1 MICIVC
7 KNQKAVDF
15 KNIKQKR
22 YWKCSYCEAIFLD
35 KEFYLS
41 SNNEYNHYLTHNNDV
56 NDPRYKK
63 FLSNLML
70 PLIERIKLNS
80 IGLDY
85 GCGPGPA
92 LSLMLREKGYK
103 MFNYDPFF
111 HPEKRNLL
119 KKYDFICCT
128 ETAEHFH
135 NPFGE
140 FTRFNE
146 LLNNNGTIGIMT
158 NFHSEQD
165 IFENWYYIKDP
176 THVVFYNKKTFQI
189 IAKIFDWDCEFL
201 GNNLVFLK
209 KNYNEVL
216 NY

>member
-41 SNNEYNHYLTHNNDV
+41 SNDEYKHYLTHNNDI
-56 NDPRYKK
+56 NDPRYKE

-70 PLIERIKLNS
+70 PLIERIKPNS

-92 LSLMLREKGYK
+92 LSLMLREKGYQ

-111 HPEKRNLL
+111 HPKKSNLL
-119 KKYDFICCT
+119 KKYDFISCS
-128 ETAEHFH
+128 ETVEHFH
-135 NPFGE
+135 NPFYE

-146 LLNNNGTIGIMT
+146 LLNDGGIIGIMT
-158 NFHSEQD
+158 NFHSKEN

-176 THVVFYNKKTFQI
+176 THVVFYSKNTFLI
-189 IAKIFDWDCEFL
+189 IAKMFKWDCEFL
-201 GNNLVFLK
+201 NNNLVFFK
-209 KNYNEVL
+209 KIYN
-216 NY
+216 

>member
-1 MICIVC
+1 MICIIC
-7 KNQKAVDF
+7 KNQKAAIF
-15 KNIKQKR
+15 TNIKLKR

-41 SNNEYNHYLTHNNDV
+41 SNNEYKHYLTHNNDV

-70 PLIERIKLNS
+70 PLIDRIKLKS

-92 LSLMLREKGYK
+92 LSLMLREKGYQ

-111 HPEKRNLL
+111 HPKKSNLL
-119 KKYDFICCT
+119 KKYDFISCS
-128 ETAEHFH
+128 ETVEHFH
-135 NPFGE
+135 NPFYE

-146 LLNNNGTIGIMT
+146 LLNVGGIIGIMT
-158 NFHSEQD
+158 NFHSKEN

-176 THVVFYNKKTFQI
+176 THVVFYTKNTFLI
-189 IAKIFDWDCEFL
+189 IAKMFKWDCEFL
-201 GNNLVFLK
+201 NNNLVFFK
-209 KNYNEVL
+209 KIYN
-216 NY
+216 

>member
-7 KNQKAVDF
+7 KHNNAVVF

-35 KEFYLS
+35 EKFYLS
-41 SNNEYNHYLTHNNDV
+41 SKDEYKHYLTHNNDV

-63 FLSNLML
+63 FLSHLIL

-92 LSLMLREKGYK
+92 LSLILKEKGYQ

-111 HPEKRNLL
+111 HPKKRNLL
-119 KKYDFICCT
+119 KKFDFISCT
-128 ETAEHFH
+128 ETVEHFH
-135 NPFGE
+135 NPFSE
-140 FTRFNE
+140 FKRFNE
-146 LLNNNGTIGIMT
+146 LLNNNGIIGIMT
-158 NFHSEQD
+158 NFHSKQY

-176 THVVFYNKKTFQI
+176 THVIFYNKKTFQI
-189 IAKIFDWDCEFL
+189 IAKIFKWDCEFL
-201 GNNLVFLK
+201 GNNLVFFK
-209 KNYNEVL
+209 KIIVRS
-216 NY
+216 

>member
-7 KNQKAVDF
+7 KNQRAKEY
-15 KNIKQKR
+15 KNIEQKR

-35 KEFYLS
+35 KKFYLS
-41 SNNEYNHYLTHNNDV
+41 SNDEYKHYLTHNNDL

-63 FLSNLML
+63 FLSHLTL

-92 LSLMLREKGYK
+92 LSLMLREKGYQ

-111 HPEKRNLL
+111 HPKKSNLL
-119 KKYDFICCT
+119 KKYDFISCS
-128 ETAEHFH
+128 ETVEHFH
-135 NPFGE
+135 NPFYE

-146 LLNNNGTIGIMT
+146 LLNDGGIIGIMT
-158 NFHSEQD
+158 NFHSKEN

-176 THVVFYNKKTFQI
+176 THVVFYSKNTFLI
-189 IAKIFDWDCEFL
+189 IAKMFKWDCEFL
-201 GNNLVFLK
+201 NNNLVFFK
-209 KNYNEVL
+209 KIYN
-216 NY
+216 

>member
-7 KNQKAVDF
+7 KQNKAVVF

-41 SNNEYNHYLTHNNDV
+41 SNDEYKHYLTHNNDV
-56 NDPRYKK
+56 NDPRYKQ

-80 IGLDY
+80 KGLDY
-85 GCGPGPA
+85 GCWPGPA
-92 LSLMLREKGYK
+92 LSLMLREKGYQ

-111 HPEKRNLL
+111 HPKKSNLL
-119 KKYDFICCT
+119 KKYDFISCS
-128 ETAEHFH
+128 ETVEHFH
-135 NPFGE
+135 NPFDE

-146 LLNNNGTIGIMT
+146 LLNDGGIIGIMT
-158 NFHSEQD
+158 NFHSEEK

-176 THVVFYNKKTFQI
+176 THVVFYNKKTFLI
-189 IAKIFDWDCEFL
+189 IAKIFNWDCEFL
-201 GNNLVFLK
+201 GNNLVFFK
-209 KNYNEVL
+209 KIFY
-216 NY
+216 

>member
-7 KNQKAVDF
+7 KNQEAVDF

-41 SNNEYNHYLTHNNDV
+41 SNDEYKHYLTHNNDV

-92 LSLMLREKGYK
+92 LSLMLREKGYQ

-111 HPEKRNLL
+111 HPKKSNLL
-119 KKYDFICCT
+119 KKYDFISCS
-128 ETAEHFH
+128 ETVEHFH
-135 NPFGE
+135 NPFYE

-146 LLNNNGTIGIMT
+146 LLNDGGIIGIMT
-158 NFHSEQD
+158 NFHSKEN

-176 THVVFYNKKTFQI
+176 THVVFYSKNTFLI
-189 IAKIFDWDCEFL
+189 IAKMFKWDCEFL
-201 GNNLVFLK
+201 NNNLVFFK
-209 KNYNEVL
+209 KIYN
-216 NY
+216 

>member
-7 KNQKAVDF
+7 KNQEAVDF

-85 GCGPGPA
+85 GCGPGPV
-92 LSLMLREKGYK
+92 LSLMLIDKGYQ

-111 HPEKRNLL
+111 HPKKSNLL
-119 KKYDFICCT
+119 KKYDFISCT
-128 ETAEHFH
+128 ETVEHFH

-146 LLNNNGTIGIMT
+146 LLNKNGMIGIMT
-158 NFHSEQD
+158 NFHSEQN

-201 GNNLVFLK
+201 GNNLVFFK
-209 KNYNEVL
+209 KN
-216 NY
+216 

>member
-7 KNQKAVDF
+7 KNQEAVDF

-41 SNNEYNHYLTHNNDV
+41 SNDEYKHYLTHNNDV
-56 NDPRYKK
+56 NDPRYKQ

-92 LSLMLREKGYK
+92 LSLMLREKGYQ

-111 HPEKRNLL
+111 HSKKRSLL

-128 ETAEHFH
+128 ETVEHFH
-135 NPFGE
+135 NPFDE
-140 FTRFNE
+140 FTRFNG
-146 LLNNNGTIGIMT
+146 LLNNGGIIGIMT
-158 NFHSEQD
+158 NFHSEEK

-189 IAKIFDWDCEFL
+189 IAKIFDWDSEFL

-209 KNYNEVL
+209 KN
-216 NY
+216 

>member
-7 KNQKAVDF
+7 KNQEAVDF

-41 SNNEYNHYLTHNNDV
+41 SNDEYKHYLTHNNDV
-56 NDPRYKK
+56 NDPKYKQ

-92 LSLMLREKGYK
+92 LSLMLREKGYQ

-111 HPEKRNLL
+111 HPKKSNLL
-119 KKYDFICCT
+119 KKYDFISCS
-128 ETAEHFH
+128 ETVEHFH
-135 NPFGE
+135 NPFDE

-146 LLNNNGTIGIMT
+146 LLNDGGIIGIMT
-158 NFHSEQD
+158 NFHSEEK

-176 THVVFYNKKTFQI
+176 THVVFYNKKTFLI
-189 IAKIFDWDCEFL
+189 IAKIFNWDCEFL
-201 GNNLVFLK
+201 GNNLVFFK
-209 KNYNEVL
+209 KIFY
-216 NY
+216 

>member
-7 KNQKAVDF
+7 KNQEAVDF

-41 SNNEYNHYLTHNNDV
+41 SNDEYKHYLTHNNDV

-70 PLIERIKLNS
+70 PLIKRINLNS

-92 LSLMLREKGYK
+92 LSLMLREKGYQI
-103 MFNYDPFF
+103 FNYDPFF
-111 HPEKRNLL
+111 HPEKSNLL
-119 KKYDFICCT
+119 KKYDFISCT

-140 FTRFNE
+140 FTKFNE

-158 NFHSEQD
+158 NFHSKQD

-176 THVVFYNKKTFQI
+176 THVVFYNKNTFKI
-189 IAKIFDWDCEFL
+189 IAKIFEWHCEFL
-201 GNNLVFLK
+201 GNNLVFFK
-209 KNYNEVL
+209 KNYN
-216 NY
+216 

>member
-7 KNQKAVDF
+7 KNQETVDF

-41 SNNEYNHYLTHNNDV
+41 SNDEYKHYLTHNNDV
-56 NDPRYKK
+56 NDPRYKQ

-70 PLIERIKLNS
+70 PLMDRIKLNS

-92 LSLMLREKGYK
+92 LSLMLREKGYQ

-111 HPEKRNLL
+111 HPKKSNLL
-119 KKYDFICCT
+119 KKYDFISCS
-128 ETAEHFH
+128 ETVEHFH
-135 NPFGE
+135 NPFYE
-140 FTRFNE
+140 FSRFNE
-146 LLNNNGTIGIMT
+146 LLNVGGIIGIMT
-158 NFHSEQD
+158 NFHSKEN

-176 THVVFYNKKTFQI
+176 THVVFYSKNTFLI
-189 IAKIFDWDCEFL
+189 IAKMFKWDCEFL
-201 GNNLVFLK
+201 NNNLVFFK
-209 KNYNEVL
+209 KIYN
-216 NY
+216 

>member
-7 KNQKAVDF
+7 KQNKAVVF
-15 KNIKQKR
+15 KNIKQKI

-41 SNNEYNHYLTHNNDV
+41 SNDEYKHYLTHNNDL

-80 IGLDY
+80 TGLDY

-92 LSLMLREKGYK
+92 LSLMLREKGYQ

-111 HPEKRNLL
+111 DPEKRNLL

-158 NFHSEQD
+158 NFHSEQH

-189 IAKIFDWDCEFL
+189 IAKIFDWDSEFL

-209 KNYNEVL
+209 KN
-216 NY
+216 

>member
-1 MICIVC
+1 VICIVC
-7 KNQKAVDF
+7 KNQRAKEY
-15 KNIKQKR
+15 KNIEQKR

-35 KEFYLS
+35 KKFYLS
-41 SNNEYNHYLTHNNDV
+41 SNDEYKHYLTHNNDL

-63 FLSNLML
+63 FLSHLTL

-111 HPEKRNLL
+111 HPAKRNLL
-119 KKYDFICCT
+119 KKYDFISCT
-128 ETAEHFH
+128 ETVEHFH

-146 LLNNNGTIGIMT
+146 LLNNNGIIGIMT
-158 NFHSEQD
+158 NFHSKQN

-176 THVVFYNKKTFQI
+176 THVVFYNKKTFRI

-201 GNNLVFLK
+201 VNNLVFLK
-209 KNYNEVL
+209 KKL
-216 NY
+216 